1 MIKRS
6 TARSTTKAP
15 SMPRG
20 AVQKGS
26 PSWQVPVPTTT
37 LPTAQIENLVRK
49 CVEAG
54 KKYDE
59 AMLQLQAE
67 RNAKQDLEA
76 QLQQRESHDVH
87 YLESTLQ
94 ATEQEL
100 HELEAKD
107 KTQTALLAL
116 YQSKLKNVSDMF
128 RFYELT
134 DSEAKIKISQL
145 QRDVESMEALV
156 ADQKLSI
163 ETIEKSSIRTSA
175 LLQQEQHSK
184 QELHNRIE
192 LLQQQLLDR
201 RQDMANLEATAR
213 QQDELLSVKDQAY
226 ARLEERYTKLQDDFA
241 ALRVKATAPV
251 NNPPPPPTVVAQTSA
266 AAANT
271 SQATSGT
278 SEVTV
283 RPSRGTALEMTPTTD
298 ISAAATSAQGRNPA
312 PQLAPAKAHAGSAI
326 IYSAEEESAPGA
338 AHDVSYGAMFGSADN
353 SLAQDISFQSSI
365 TTARSRVGS
374 NVLTQSVDNSIAF
387 GHLAASRSLDGRQAD
402 AGAVDGHESRRTEA
416 GESSIEP
423 GIATACLRGTAS
435 DPAWRSAL
443 DPTPMKRKA
452 PRRTAEAI
460 AVASP
465 STGDP
470 LHSVLQGDSAEAQPV
485 PGPTEQ
491 KQLKSALR
499 KKAAPVL
506 PLPQP
511 SAEPDAT
518 NTSADHKPTG
528 KPKRYK
534 VSTVSSQQEVPL
546 EVKAKS
552 AVRKTVKRTDGA
564 NTSTDIVH
572 RPESRRHRTF
582 DATVDVSRSGSSR
595 EGHEKARMPA
605 GRPTQLSSSTDF
617 LKVSTQRPTIR
628 SSVKPTK
635 VATSQLRGAS
645 STSGVAIGESL
656 RPMPPQVE
664 FSESLFGLLDL

>member
-6 TARSTTKAP
+6 TPRATTKAP
-15 SMPRG
+15 GMSRR
-20 AVQKGS
+20 AVQRGS
-26 PSWQVPVPTTT
+26 PSSQEPVPTTT

-67 RNAKQDLEA
+67 RKVKLDFEA

-116 YQSKLKNVSDMF
+116 YQSKLRNVSDMF

-134 DSEAKIKISQL
+134 ESEAKIKISQL

-156 ADQKLSI
+156 ADQKLSV
-163 ETIEKSSIRTSA
+163 ETIEKSSIRSSA

-201 RQDMANLEATAR
+201 RQDIANLEATAR
-213 QQDELLSVKDQAY
+213 QQDELLAVKDQAY
-226 ARLEERYTKLQDDFA
+226 ARLEERYTKLQEDFA

-251 NNPPPPPTVVAQTSA
+251 NNSPPPPTVVVARSSTTA
-266 AAANT
+266 MGTAPAP
-271 SQATSGT
+271 SGS
-278 SEVTV
+278 SEATV
-283 RPSRGTALEMTPTTD
+283 RSSRSAALEMTSTANMST
-298 ISAAATSAQGRNPA
+298 AAAYLPGRTPA
-312 PQLAPAKAHAGSAI
+312 PHLPPAKAHAGSAI

-353 SLAQDISFQSSI
+353 SLAHDISFQSSI

-374 NVLTQSVDNSIAF
+374 VLVQSVDDSVAF
-387 GHLAASRSLDGRQAD
+387 RTIDSSQSVDRRKAD
-402 AGAVDGHESRRTEA
+402 AADGHESHRTEV
-416 GESSIEP
+416 GESSIAP
-423 GIATACLRGTAS
+423 GVAGSAAQAGCS

-452 PRRTAEAI
+452 PRRLTEAI

-465 STGDP
+465 SMGDP
-470 LHSVLQGDSAEAQPV
+470 LHSVLHGDSAEPLPV
-485 PGPTEQ
+485 PGPTER
-491 KQLKSALR
+491 KVLKSALR

-511 SAEPDAT
+511 SAEPDDT

-534 VSTVSSQQEVPL
+534 ASTVSSQQDVPS
-546 EVKAKS
+546 EVKTKS
-552 AVRKTVKRTDGA
+552 AVRKTVKRTDGV
-564 NTSTDIVH
+564 NMSTDIVH
-572 RPESRRHRTF
+572 RPENRRHRTF

-635 VATSQLRGAS
+635 VTTSTTRGAS
-645 STSGVAIGESL
+645 STSAAVTGQSL

-664 FSESLFGLLDL
+664 FCESLFGLLDL

>member
-6 TARSTTKAP
+6 TARATTKAP
-15 SMPRG
+15 GTSRG

-26 PSWQVPVPTTT
+26 PSSQEPVPTTT

-67 RNAKQDLEA
+67 RKAKQDLEA

-134 DSEAKIKISQL
+134 ESEAKIKISQL

-156 ADQKLSI
+156 ADQKLSV

-184 QELHNRIE
+184 HELHNRIE
-192 LLQQQLLDR
+192 LLQQQLQDR
-201 RQDMANLEATAR
+201 RQDIANLEATAR

-251 NNPPPPPTVVAQTSA
+251 NNTPPPPTVVVRTSA
-266 AAANT
+266 AATNT
-271 SQATSGT
+271 SQATSGS
-278 SEVTV
+278 SEATV
-283 RPSRGTALEMTPTTD
+283 RPSRGTALEMTPTADMSTA
-298 ISAAATSAQGRNPA
+298 IASVQGRNPA
-312 PQLAPAKAHAGSAI
+312 PQLPPAKAHAGSAI

-353 SLAQDISFQSSI
+353 SLAHDISFQSSI
-365 TTARSRVGS
+365 TTARSRAGS
-374 NVLTQSVDNSIAF
+374 NFPAQSVDNSIAF
-387 GHLAASRSLDGRQAD
+387 GPIASSRSLDGRTAD
-402 AGAVDGHESRRTEA
+402 AADSQGSRRTEV
-416 GESSIEP
+416 GDSSVEP
-423 GIATACLRGTAS
+423 GIAAARLRGTAS

-452 PRRTAEAI
+452 PRRLTEAI

-465 STGDP
+465 SLGDP
-470 LHSVLQGDSAEAQPV
+470 LHSVLHGDSAEPLPV
-485 PGPTEQ
+485 PEPTEQ
-491 KQLKSALR
+491 KVMKSALR

-511 SAEPDAT
+511 SAEPDDT

-534 VSTVSSQQEVPL
+534 ASTVSSQQDVPS
-546 EVKAKS
+546 EVKTKS
-552 AVRKTVKRTDGA
+552 AVRKTVKRTDGV
-564 NTSTDIVH
+564 NMSTDIVH
-572 RPESRRHRTF
+572 RPENRRHRTF

-605 GRPTQLSSSTDF
+605 GKPIQLSSSTVF
-617 LKVSTQRPTIR
+617 LNVSTQRPTIR

-635 VATSQLRGAS
+635 VTTSKTHGAS
-645 STSGVAIGESL
+645 STSAPATGVSL

-664 FSESLFGLLDL
+664 FCESLFGLLDL

>member
-1 MIKRS
+1 
-6 TARSTTKAP
+6 
-15 SMPRG
+15 
-20 AVQKGS
+20 VQKGS
-26 PSWQVPVPTTT
+26 PSSQEPVPTTT

-67 RNAKQDLEA
+67 RKAKLDLEA
-76 QLQQRESHDVH
+76 QLEQRESHDVH

-134 DSEAKIKISQL
+134 ESEAKIKISQL

-156 ADQKLSI
+156 ADQKLSV

-201 RQDMANLEATAR
+201 RQDIANLEATAR
-213 QQDELLSVKDQAY
+213 QQDELLTVKDQAY
-226 ARLEERYTKLQDDFA
+226 ARLEERYTKLQEDFA
-241 ALRVKATAPV
+241 ALRVKAMAPV
-251 NNPPPPPTVVAQTSA
+251 NHPPPPPTAIARPSVAATSTA
-266 AAANT
+266 L
-271 SQATSGT
+271 ATSGT
-278 SEVTV
+278 SEATV
-283 RPSRGTALEMTPTTD
+283 RPSRGAALEMTPTTD
-298 ISAAATSAQGRNPA
+298 ISAAAAYLPGRTAA
-312 PQLAPAKAHAGSAI
+312 PQLPQAKAHTVSAI
-326 IYSAEEESAPGA
+326 IYSAEEESAPEA

-365 TTARSRVGS
+365 TTARSRAGS
-374 NVLTQSVDNSIAF
+374 NLLTQSVDNSIAF
-387 GHLAASRSLDGRQAD
+387 GPIALSRSLDGRQAN
-402 AGAVDGHESRRTEA
+402 AGAVDGHESRRTEV
-416 GESSIEP
+416 GESSVEP
-423 GIATACLRGTAS
+423 GIATARLRGTAS

-452 PRRTAEAI
+452 PRRPAEAI

-465 STGDP
+465 SMGDP
-470 LHSVLQGDSAEAQPV
+470 LHSVLQGDSAVPQPV
-485 PGPTEQ
+485 HGRTEQ

-511 SAEPDAT
+511 STEPDAT
-518 NTSADHKPTG
+518 NTSANHKSTG
-528 KPKRYK
+528 KPRREKF
-534 VSTVSSQQEVPL
+534 STVSSQQDASPEAKTPAGKN
-546 EVKAKS
+546 KA
-552 AVRKTVKRTDGA
+552 VKRTDGV
-564 NTSTDIVH
+564 NMSTDVVP

-582 DATVDVSRSGSSR
+582 DATADVSRSGSSR
-595 EGHEKARMPA
+595 EGPEMAQAPVGKATLLR
-605 GRPTQLSSSTDF
+605 SSTGL
-617 LKVSTQRPTIR
+617 LKDPTHRPISR
-628 SSVKPTK
+628 SSAKLTK
-635 VATSQLRGAS
+635 ATTSKLRGAS
-645 STSGVAIGESL
+645 STTGVAIGESL

>member
-6 TARSTTKAP
+6 TARATTKAP

-20 AVQKGS
+20 AVQKDS
-26 PSWQVPVPTTT
+26 PSSQEPVPTTT

-87 YLESTLQ
+87 YLESTLL

-134 DSEAKIKISQL
+134 ESEAKIKISQL

-156 ADQKLSI
+156 ADQKLSV

-201 RQDMANLEATAR
+201 RQDIANLEATAR
-213 QQDELLSVKDQAY
+213 QQDELLAVKDQAY
-226 ARLEERYTKLQDDFA
+226 ARLEERYTKLQEDFA
-241 ALRVKATAPV
+241 ALRVKALAPS
-251 NNPPPPPTVVAQTSA
+251 NHPPPPPTAIARLSVAATSTA
-266 AAANT
+266 L
-271 SQATSGT
+271 ATSGT
-278 SEVTV
+278 SEAIV
-283 RPSRGTALEMTPTTD
+283 RPPRGAALEMTPTTD
-298 ISAAATSAQGRNPA
+298 TSTAATYLPKRIPA
-312 PQLAPAKAHAGSAI
+312 PQQPSAKAPTGSAI

-353 SLAQDISFQSSI
+353 SLAHDISFQSSI
-365 TTARSRVGS
+365 TTARSRAGS
-374 NVLTQSVDNSIAF
+374 NFPAQSVDNSIAF
-387 GHLAASRSLDGRQAD
+387 GPIASSRSLDGRKAD
-402 AGAVDGHESRRTEA
+402 AADNQGSRRTEV
-416 GESSIEP
+416 GETSVEP
-423 GIATACLRGTAS
+423 GMAAARLRGTAS

-452 PRRTAEAI
+452 PRRAAEAI

-465 STGDP
+465 SMGDP
-470 LHSVLQGDSAEAQPV
+470 LHSVLQGDSAEPLPV

-491 KQLKSALR
+491 KVMKSALR
-499 KKAAPVL
+499 KKTAPVL

-518 NTSADHKPTG
+518 NTSANHKSIG
-528 KPKRYK
+528 KPKRDK
-534 VSTVSSQQEVPL
+534 ASTMSSYQEVSP
-546 EVKAKS
+546 EAKTKS
-552 AVRKTVKRTDGA
+552 AVRKGVKRTDGV
-564 NTSTDIVH
+564 NMSTDVV
-572 RPESRRHRTF
+572 PKSESRRHRTF
-582 DATVDVSRSGSSR
+582 DASVDVSRSGSSR
-595 EGHEKARMPA
+595 EGHEMAQVPVGKITLLR
-605 GRPTQLSSSTDF
+605 SSTGL
-617 LKVSTQRPTIR
+617 LKDPIQRPASR
-628 SSVKPTK
+628 SSVKSTK
-635 VATSQLRGAS
+635 VATSKARGAS
-645 STSGVAIGESL
+645 STSGAATSESL

>member
-6 TARSTTKAP
+6 TARATTKAP

-26 PSWQVPVPTTT
+26 PSSQEPVPTIT

-67 RNAKQDLEA
+67 RKAKQDLEA
-76 QLQQRESHDVH
+76 QLQQRDSHDVH

-134 DSEAKIKISQL
+134 ESEAKIKISQL

-156 ADQKLSI
+156 ADQKLSV

-201 RQDMANLEATAR
+201 RQDIANLEATAR

-226 ARLEERYTKLQDDFA
+226 ARLEERYTKLQEDFA
-241 ALRVKATAPV
+241 ALRVKAAAPV
-251 NNPPPPPTVVAQTSA
+251 NLPPPPPTA
-266 AAANT
+266 ADRPSTAANNAP
-271 SQATSGT
+271 ATSG
-278 SEVTV
+278 SSGATV
-283 RPSRGTALEMTPTTD
+283 RPSRGATPGMTPTTD
-298 ISAAATSAQGRNPA
+298 MSTAMVSMQGRSPA
-312 PQLAPAKAHAGSAI
+312 THLPPTKAPAGSAI

-353 SLAQDISFQSSI
+353 SLRQDISCQSSI
-365 TTARSRVGS
+365 TTARSRAGS
-374 NVLTQSVDNSIAF
+374 NFPAQSVDNSIAF
-387 GHLAASRSLDGRQAD
+387 GPIASSRSLDGRTAD
-402 AGAVDGHESRRTEA
+402 AADSQGSRRTEV
-416 GESSIEP
+416 GDSSVEP
-423 GIATACLRGTAS
+423 GIAAARLRGTAS

-452 PRRTAEAI
+452 PRRLTEVI
-460 AVASP
+460 AVANP
-465 STGDP
+465 SMGDP
-470 LHSVLQGDSAEAQPV
+470 LHSVLHGDSAEPLPA
-485 PGPTEQ
+485 PGPTQQ

-511 SAEPDAT
+511 SAEPDDT
-518 NTSADHKPTG
+518 NTSADHEPTG

-534 VSTVSSQQEVPL
+534 ASTVSSQQEVPL
-546 EVKAKS
+546 EVKTKS

-605 GRPTQLSSSTDF
+605 GRPTQLSSSTDC

-635 VATSQLRGAS
+635 VTTSKTRGAS
-645 STSGVAIGESL
+645 STSAAVTGESL

-664 FSESLFGLLDL
+664 FCESLFGLLDL